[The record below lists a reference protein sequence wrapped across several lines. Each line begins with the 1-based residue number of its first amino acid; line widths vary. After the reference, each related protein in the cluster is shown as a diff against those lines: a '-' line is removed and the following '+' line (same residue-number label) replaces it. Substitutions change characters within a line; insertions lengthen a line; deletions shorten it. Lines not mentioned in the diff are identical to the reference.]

1 MNITGVYENEHY
13 LMKGIELTR
22 QSKAEVKDV
31 LTPFPLSSEKIRETG
46 FYDSIP
52 AVGLISGLLGIITG
66 MLFQIWVSVFAYPM
80 QYGGK
85 PFLSILSYIPVM
97 FELAILFSAIAMTTL
112 FVVKLKQ
119 KKHLSK
125 MQAEYSSDEHFVL
138 KIEWTRDNEGEVVNF
153 VERLKKETSVKNV
166 VIQV

>member
-31 LTPFPLSSEKIRETG
+31 LTPFPISSERTRETG

-52 AVGLISGLLGIITG
+52 AVGLISGLLGIVTG

-97 FELAILFSAIAMTTL
+97 FELAILFSAIAMATL
-112 FVVKLKQ
+112 FFVKLKQ
-119 KKHLSK
+119 RKRLSRA
-125 MQAEYSSDEHFVL
+125 QAEQITVDRFVL
-138 KIEWTRDNEGEVVNF
+138 KIEWTRGNEGEVVNF
-153 VERLKKETSVKNV
+153 VERLKKETSVKDV